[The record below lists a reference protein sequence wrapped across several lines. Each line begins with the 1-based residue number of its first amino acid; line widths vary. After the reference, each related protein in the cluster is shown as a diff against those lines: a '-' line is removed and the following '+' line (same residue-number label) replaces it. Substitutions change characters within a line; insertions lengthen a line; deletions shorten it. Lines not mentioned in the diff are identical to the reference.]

1 MTDDT
6 TCPFVKVKQG
16 MSDDEYF
23 EALSGEVFRV
33 IIGIKPVIAR
43 WRNIKRAFENFSVE
57 KVAKFNDLDVER
69 LMLETSIVR
78 NRKKIWA
85 TIHNARE
92 FLEIKRAYGSFE
104 VYVKS
109 FGGAIDSLVAD
120 LDDRLHYVGE
130 PSIRRFLSCTGQ
142 RAA

>member
-1 MTDDT
+1 MADDT
-6 TCPFVKVKQG
+6 ICPFVKAKAGVT
-16 MSDDEYF
+16 DDEYF

-57 KVAKFNDLDVER
+57 KVAKFNDVDVER
-69 LMLETSIVR
+69 LMLETSIIR

-85 TIHNARE
+85 TIQNARE
-92 FLEIKRAYGSFE
+92 FLKIRRQYGSFWSYLE
-104 VYVKS
+104 S

-120 LDDRLHYVGE
+120 LDDRLHYVGA
-130 PSIRRFLSCTGQ
+130 PSIRRFLNCVSQ
-142 RAA
+142 KAA